1 MSAEQVERI
10 YRYLDTEDEMGERIG
25 IQNVIYRLKLYYGSR
40 FQFEI
45 DSSLGQGTRVRLSIP
60 IET

>member
-1 MSAEQVERI
+1 MPAEKVERI
-10 YRYLDTEDEMGERIG
+10 YRYLETEDEMGERIG

-40 FQFEI
+40 FRFEM
-45 DSSLGQGTRVRLSIP
+45 DSSPGQGTRVKLSIP